1 MGSVTGRELIHEA
14 IARRATHR
22 DMEDVSRTVSLAN
35 GERLFGHEYHGR
47 FLIELL
53 QNAADAWGARAG
65 EGERSRIEIVVAEGP
80 VLLVANEGESF
91 PASVVIKSLGHIG
104 RSTKTEGKAIGHKGI
119 GFKSVLEMSVTPE
132 IYSGLGSPEPELAVQ
147 FDPREALKK
156 IHGASPDWPTLA
168 ADHVS
173 EADGNELALVPV
185 LQFPMWVDTL
195 PADVQDLAK
204 RGFETVIRIPFGD
217 DLRPDSALDEE
228 KWLGTV
234 RHAVEGVSDE
244 MLLLLGAFEEVIIDD
259 RIGGTRRVIRPA
271 WEESQMSVDG
281 TSREQVVVSRDG
293 EVSTRWLLFRRKL
306 PDLEGLAGE
315 VLVGARLGEEPGRP
329 MVAPADGEPSAPFYL
344 FFPTKIRSGLPF
356 LLHGYFEVNAARTDF
371 YEGATERN
379 EPILDELAQLVRAAV
394 KDMASTGD
402 AGLASL
408 ADLLGEAQDSED
420 ELARNFRDST
430 LDLLDEVAWVP
441 LESESP
447 DGDFGKPTEI
457 LADDDADVVEKLR
470 AAFPAPY
477 VRERT
482 GLNVPERRIGASG
495 HRFLVSRQPDDSAS
509 LWETIEE
516 LCRPGV
522 GGPWEPEYEEIG
534 FLDLLELFAALR
546 VKDRNDAEA
555 LLDKLRGDDESV
567 LVPVSGGSAG
577 VRMVSM
583 PDPAEGVAGQ
593 RSRGV
598 MARTQRR
605 TPAEGD
611 SLVPPACL
619 DLDFVPDG
627 LLETERE
634 IDDAKA
640 FGIRPFT
647 VGNVLDRLVGA
658 TEREDEAGEIAR
670 FLWRLLTRERASEF
684 SIGAALERTREFAPA
699 DWFWPT
705 IGAADRERQ
714 SRLRSMARVL
724 LPARDGSLQPA
735 GSLAFGGDWAA
746 AIESALPP
754 SLARDRRCEA
764 CAALDAVS
772 PGPETL
778 IASPEQLLERFGGVT
793 TPVDPESGEPINP
806 VTWLHAFLLRL
817 GVWETLPVEAFDDA
831 GQTNRDRFPWAD
843 DPLSDERD
851 EWIAREGWTFGEHW
865 SGAEHRN
872 VWVAQDFRFRWSLG
886 DAAATTPLM
895 TSRLV
900 GFATSLYEDLRH
912 LTVFCPRCTSE
923 RGGHSARRSSD
934 SSNGYPSMLAVEL
947 RTAGWVPAV
956 RDGAPLDSP
965 VAPSSVWWAP
975 SIPSGAALT
984 QSPLRF
990 LALCDPQAKVG
1001 SRLREL
1007 VGIESL
1013 EDADGD
1019 SVVGLLNSL
1028 REQFEGGW
1036 LVPDPG
1042 QSSGAR
1048 RAFVGLHRL
1057 AYERLAELDEHE
1069 PQDDEWKDN
1078 EAADDD
1084 GGQVATGDGKLPA
1097 QNGIH
1102 VLCEVGDKLDYKP
1115 ASEVFHD
1122 DGAFASYRRYF
1133 ESLPF
1138 AELAKEKVSVADHLG
1153 VQRFEVDLER
1163 RPSSEPEDVT
1173 DEIPELLADR
1183 IPEFLAIL
1191 VNHVLAGQTLDPG
1204 SADFRT
1210 RARRLQQLRVMNVEN
1225 LVIEARVKGTDAS
1238 TTIGEH
1244 SEEELFLEGEAT
1256 LNPVI
1261 YQDLKGDG
1269 WRDAF
1274 RRRLAPHLAH
1284 IVERPDYADVFALF
1298 LLDDTDVQREATLLE
1313 RGITQADVDEIR
1325 TAIGIVSESEKRA
1338 YRLWF
1343 GAVLAL
1349 ICAENVVVDVVAE
1362 TIPEA
1367 LESAGFSRDEAS
1379 RLIDRGG
1386 GDLARRD
1393 IEPDG
1398 ALAQLRD
1405 RGVDLR
1411 AFDEMLKAAGDDG
1424 LQIGV
1429 ARLRLRRWTARHGR
1443 AAATVLAARHEPE
1456 YAKAMVDSWR
1466 APASLDYSLNPSP
1479 GEWLAPV
1486 IASLQDAGFKP
1497 RVEALGDEPAQELM
1511 RLAGAERPEEFESQ
1525 TEALYDEEQRRAIL
1539 AAAAVS
1545 WRRQL
1550 KLIGILVRTGPADG
1564 RAAIRRREEEVDMLL
1579 PQNPASPI
1587 ELRESLSELLPGHPS
1602 LVDAFVSRLTDSVA
1616 APSADQETVLA
1627 LAADHEVET
1636 THADAISRALQAPR
1650 TELVRRVTES
1660 IETMQQSGLR
1670 VTAPEGLGLPPPKRE
1685 REKGPRK
1692 VAKVKVDGSVD
1703 RRKRELGDRAERW
1716 ALAAMIG
1723 ELKDLDAP
1731 ARREAIDALLEVLE
1745 PFEGEPVEAARAYAE
1760 AARARDLDDDELIE
1774 ELAGFLHVAAQ
1785 SDAFGFDMLGW
1796 IARPGSHEHEAMLV
1810 EVKSSVDGT
1819 FHLSRNEWRCA
1830 EDFASDY
1837 CVVVVRRA
1845 ATGAVPQRLDLLTD
1859 PVRLV
1864 AEERLSRTADGYV
1877 LGYVATS

>member
-1 MGSVTGRELIHEA
+1 MTGREQIHEA
-14 IARRATHR
+14 IARRATHG
-22 DMEDVSRTVSLAN
+22 DPEDVSRTVSLAN

-53 QNAADAWGARAG
+53 QNAADAWDAGAG
-65 EGERSRIEIVVAEGP
+65 ERERSRIEIAIAEGP
-80 VLLVANEGESF
+80 VVLVANEGESF

-119 GFKSVLEMSVTPE
+119 GFKSVLEMSATPE
-132 IYSGLGSPEPELAVQ
+132 IYSGLGSAEPELAVR
-147 FDPREALKK
+147 FDPREALEK
-156 IHGASPDWPTLA
+156 IHQASPDWPTLA

-195 PADVQDLAK
+195 PSDVQELAE

-228 KWLGTV
+228 RWLNTV
-234 RHAVEGVSDE
+234 RHAIEGVSDE
-244 MLLLLGAFEEVIIDD
+244 MLLLLGAFEEVVVDD

-271 WEESQMSVDG
+271 WEKSHTLADG
-281 TSREQVVVSRDG
+281 TTREQVAVSRDD

-306 PDLEGLAGE
+306 PDLEDLAGA
-315 VLVGARLGEEPGRP
+315 VLAGARLGEEPGRP

-379 EPILDELAQLVRAAV
+379 EPILDEIAQLVRAAV
-394 KDMASTGD
+394 EDMASTGD

-408 ADLLGEAQDSED
+408 VDLLGEAQDPED
-420 ELARNFRDST
+420 ELARRFRDST

-441 LESESP
+441 LEGDCP

-457 LADDDADVVEKLR
+457 LAADDADVVEKLR
-470 AAFPAPY
+470 AAFPAAY
-477 VRERT
+477 VREHT
-482 GLNVPERRIGASG
+482 GLGVPARGIGASG
-495 HRFLVSRQPDDSAS
+495 NRFVISRQPDDSQS

-516 LCRPGV
+516 LCRPGA
-522 GGPWEPEYEEIG
+522 GGAWEPGDEEIG
-534 FLDLLELFAALR
+534 FLALLELFAALR
-546 VKDRNDAEA
+546 VKDGDEAKA
-555 LLDKLRGDDESV
+555 LLDELRGDDESV
-567 LVPVSGGSAG
+567 LVPVSAGSAG
-577 VRMVSM
+577 VRMVSL
-583 PDPAEGVAGQ
+583 PDPTGGVAGQ

-598 MARTQRR
+598 MARTQKG

-611 SLVPPACL
+611 SLVPPASL
-619 DLDFVPDG
+619 NLDFVPDG

-647 VGNVLDRLVGA
+647 VGNIVDRLVGA
-658 TEREDEAGEIAR
+658 TEGEDEGGETAR
-670 FLWRLLTRERASEF
+670 FLWRLLTREHASEF
-684 SIGAALERTREFAPA
+684 SIGVALERTREFDPS

-705 IGAADRERQ
+705 AGGPDRERQ

-724 LPARDGSLQPA
+724 LPARDDSWQA
-735 GSLAFGGDWAA
+735 AESLAFGVDWAA
-746 AIESALPP
+746 AIESALAP
-754 SLARDRRCEA
+754 SPARDRRCEA
-764 CAALDAVS
+764 YAALDAVS
-772 PGPETL
+772 PRPETL
-778 IASPEQLLERFGGVT
+778 VASPERLLERFGDVT

-806 VTWLHAFLLRL
+806 VAWLHAFLLRL
-817 GVWETLPVEAFDDA
+817 GVWETLPAEAFDDA

-851 EWIAREGWTFGEHW
+851 ESIGREGWIFGEHW
-865 SGAEHRN
+865 SGGEHRN

-886 DAAATTPLM
+886 VAAAAKPVM

-900 GFATSLYEDLRH
+900 GFATGLYEDLRY
-912 LTVFCPRCTSE
+912 LTVFCPRCNSE
-923 RGGHSARRSSD
+923 RGSHTARRSSG
-934 SSNGYPSMLAVEL
+934 SSNGYPSLLAVEL

-956 RDGAPLDSP
+956 RDGSPLNSP
-965 VAPSSVWWAP
+965 GAPSSVWWAP

-990 LALCDPQAKVG
+990 LALCDPEAEVG
-1001 SRLREL
+1001 SRLRDL

-1013 EDADGD
+1013 EDADSD
-1019 SVVGLLNSL
+1019 SVLDLLNSL
-1028 REQFEGGW
+1028 REQFEDDS
-1036 LVPDPG
+1036 LTPDPG
-1042 QSSGAR
+1042 QGSGAR
-1048 RAFVGLHRL
+1048 RAFVALHRL
-1057 AYERLAELDEHE
+1057 AYERLADLDEDE
-1069 PQDDEWKDN
+1069 P
-1078 EAADDD
+1078 AAED
-1084 GGQVATGDGKLPA
+1084 GID
-1097 QNGIH
+1097 
-1102 VLCEVGDKLDYKP
+1102 VLCEVGDKLEYRP
-1115 ASEVFHD
+1115 AGEVFHD
-1122 DGAFASYRRYF
+1122 DGSFASYRRYF
-1133 ESLPF
+1133 GSLPF
-1138 AELAKEKVSVADHLG
+1138 AELAKEKLSVAHHLG
-1153 VQRFEVDLER
+1153 VQPFEVDLER
-1163 RPSSEPEDVT
+1163 RPSSEPEDVA

-1191 VNHVLAGQTLDPG
+1191 VHHVLAGQTLDPD

-1210 RARRLQQLRVMNVEN
+1210 RARRLQQLRVMTVEN
-1225 LVIEARVKGTDAS
+1225 LVIEARVKGADAS

-1256 LNPVI
+1256 PHPVI
-1261 YQDLKGDG
+1261 YHDLKGEG

-1274 RRRLAPHLAH
+1274 RRRLAPHIAR
-1284 IVERPDYADVFALF
+1284 IIERPDYADVFALF

-1325 TAIGIVSESEKRA
+1325 TAVGIVSEGEKRA

-1343 GAVLAL
+1343 GTILAL
-1349 ICAENVVVDVVAE
+1349 IRGEDAPADVVEE

-1367 LESAGFSRDEAS
+1367 LEAAGLSPDEAS

-1386 GDLARRD
+1386 GDQARRD
-1393 IEPDG
+1393 VEPDG

-1405 RGVDLR
+1405 RGADLR
-1411 AFDEMLKAAGDDG
+1411 ALDEMLKAAGDDG
-1424 LQIGV
+1424 LRIRV
-1429 ARLRLRRWTARHGR
+1429 ARARLREWTVRHGR
-1443 AAATVLAARHEPE
+1443 AGATVLAERLEREH
-1456 YAKAMVDSWR
+1456 AKAIAGSWR
-1466 APASLDYSLNPSP
+1466 VPASLDYELNPSP

-1486 IASLQDAGFKP
+1486 VASLREAGFEP
-1497 RVEALGDEPAQELM
+1497 RVEALTDDPAQELM
-1511 RLAGAERPEEFESQ
+1511 RLAGADRPEEFESR
-1525 TEALYDEEQRRAIL
+1525 TEALYDEEQQRAIL
-1539 AAAAVS
+1539 AAAGVL

-1550 KLIGILVRTGPADG
+1550 KLVGLLVRTAPADG
-1564 RAAIRRREEEVDMLL
+1564 RAAIRRREEEVDTLL

-1587 ELRESLSELLPGHPS
+1587 ELRESLSELLPGHSS
-1602 LVDAFVSRLTDSVA
+1602 LVDAFISRLTDSVA
-1616 APSADQETVLA
+1616 APGADRETVLA
-1627 LAADHEVET
+1627 LASEHGVET
-1636 THADAISRALQAPR
+1636 THTYAIDRALQAPR
-1650 TELVRRVTES
+1650 RELARRVREG
-1660 IETMQQSGLR
+1660 IETMQQNELR
-1670 VTAPEGLGLPPPKRE
+1670 VAAPEGLAPPPPKKERE
-1685 REKGPRK
+1685 RGSRK

-1723 ELKDLDAP
+1723 ELKDLDADS
-1731 ARREAIDALLEVLE
+1731 RGQAIDALLEVFE
-1745 PFEGEPVEAARAYAE
+1745 RFEGEPAE
-1760 AARARDLDDDELIE
+1760 AARAHAEEARAADLEEDELID
-1774 ELAGFLHVAAQ
+1774 ELAGFLHVAGH

-1796 IARPGSHEHEAMLV
+1796 IAHLASDEYEAMLV

-1819 FHLSRNEWRCA
+1819 FHLSPNEWRCA

-1837 CVVVVRRA
+1837 CALVVRRA
-1845 ATGAVPQRLDLLTD
+1845 ATSALPQRLDLLVD

-1864 AEERLSRTADGYV
+1864 AEEQLSKTPDGYL